1 MGERGYSLNRIG
13 VRLAAVSFGALI
25 ALVILASVFAGG
37 FQLEVAATEAGKQ
50 STKDAVLIVRTYG
63 CHQPEDASVTVTA
76 EGIVDNRRQSL
87 PVDLKADA
95 KGVYTI
101 RRQWPSEGKWL
112 LVLTGTYNGMTST
125 VFVQLDEKGGVYAD
139 TRLTAYELT
148 GTHARGLRRKPTTG
162 DVEAALKSDI
172 GAIAM
177 TSAPSSPSVPP
188 AIVAAGGAGAFL
200 LLFGIA
206 ALGRRRRHAN

>member
-1 MGERGYSLNRIG
+1 MGEIGYSLNRIG
-13 VRLAAVSFGALI
+13 VRLAAVSFGVLLTLI
-25 ALVILASVFAGG
+25 ILASVFAGG
-37 FQLEVAATEAGKQ
+37 FGLAVEATEAGNQ
-50 STKDAVLIVRTYG
+50 STKDVALIVRTYG
-63 CHQPEDASVTVTA
+63 CHQPEDANVTGTA
-76 EGIVDNRRQSL
+76 EGIVDHRRKSL

-101 RRQWPSEGKWL
+101 HRQWPSEGKWV
-112 LVLTGTYNGMTST
+112 LVLTGTNNGMIST

-139 TRLTAYELT
+139 TRLTAYEVT
-148 GTHARGLRRKPTTG
+148 GTHARALRRKPTTG
-162 DVEAALKSDI
+162 DVEAALGSSI

-177 TSAPSSPSVPP
+177 AAPSSPSVPP
-188 AIVAAGGAGAFL
+188 AILAASGAGAFL